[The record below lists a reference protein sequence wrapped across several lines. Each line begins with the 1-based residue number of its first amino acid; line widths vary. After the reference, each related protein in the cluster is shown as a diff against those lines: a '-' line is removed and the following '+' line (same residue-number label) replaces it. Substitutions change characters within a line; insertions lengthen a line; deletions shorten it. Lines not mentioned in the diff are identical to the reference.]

1 MDYHTCGSKAGAVA
15 RSAADAI
22 GLGAKK
28 LTDAA
33 RKQLEISDLRAGMN
47 CCLRELGELL
57 YATHTGTPTDS
68 DLLLVKMREIDE
80 LKARLTALEGEP
92 VIHLLCP
99 VCGHEVREED
109 LFCRDCGAKL

>member
-1 MDYHTCGSKAGAVA
+1 MDHCGETWKETAQTVA
-15 RSAADAI
+15 YTV

-28 LTDAA
+28 LTETAK
-33 RKQLEISDLRAGMN
+33 KQLAITDLRAEIN
-47 CCLRELGELL
+47 ACFRELGELL

-68 DLLLVKMREIDE
+68 DLLLAKMREIDE
-80 LKARLTALEGEP
+80 LRANLTALEGEP